1 MSTPRFTS
9 HLPALGFAALATLAS
24 LGTVNSIANFEAA
37 QAHADVLLAQV
48 DPAPLQQITITGRR
62 VQQLVITGHRARA

>member
-9 HLPALGFAALATLAS
+9 HLPAFGLAALATLAS
-24 LGTVNSIANFEAA
+24 LGSVNSIANFEAA

-48 DPAPLQQITITGRR
+48 EPPPVQQIVITGHR
-62 VQQLVITGHRARA
+62 VQQVIITGHRARA